1 VSDTITIVTAAGA
14 DPSGRRRRAGAA
26 PRRAAGRHQARFGYI
41 FVGAYTLFL
50 LAFGIIP
57 TLYAVYLAFTKNG
70 QFAGFDN
77 FAKVIGDYRF
87 APAVWHVALY
97 VFFWLISLLVFVVLL
112 ALVVHAVKVRWISG
126 SARFLYYIPG
136 AIAGASSVLLWLF
149 VLDPTVSPVS
159 GLLRAMG
166 FEKLVNVVAVDNLPI
181 VFTVIAFWAG
191 AGGWI
196 VIMFGALN
204 NVPTEVMEAARID
217 GANGIKTAWYIQLP
231 MLAKWISYMAI
242 MSLAAGT
249 QLFVEPKVLAQAT
262 KNVVPEDYSLN
273 QLAYLYA
280 FRQNDFSGSAAI
292 SLMLLVVALGL
303 STIFIFRG
311 RLFEND

>member
-1 VSDTITIVTAAGA
+1 MTVTAPPAPV
-14 DPSGRRRRAGAA
+14 DVVPSGRRRPER
-26 PRRAAGRHQARFGYI
+26 RRATRVNAGQSRYGYV
-41 FVGAYTLFL
+41 FVSGYTLL
-50 LAFGIIP
+50 LIAFGLLP
-57 TLYAVYLAFTKNG
+57 TLYALYLSFTRNG
-70 QFAGFDN
+70 NFVGFDN
-77 FAKVIGDYRF
+77 FVRVFGDYRF
-87 APAVWHVALY
+87 LPAVAHVALY
-97 VFFWLISLLVFVVLL
+97 VLYWLVSLFVLVVVL
-112 ALVVHAVKVRWISG
+112 AIVVHGIRVRWLG
-126 SARFLYYIPG
+126 DAARFLFYIPG

-149 VLDPTVSPVS
+149 VLDPSVSPVS

-166 FEKLVNVVAVDNLPI
+166 YESLVNVVAVENLPV

-196 VIMFGALN
+196 VIMYGALN
-204 NVPTEVMEAARID
+204 NISADIMEAARID
-217 GANGIKTAWYIQLP
+217 GANALQVAWHIQLP
-231 MLAKWISYMAI
+231 MLTKWISYMGI

-280 FRQNDFSGSAAI
+280 FRQGDFSGSAAI
-292 SLMLLVVALGL
+292 SVMLLVVALGL

-311 RLFEND
+311 KLFERD

>member
-1 VSDTITIVTAAGA
+1 
-14 DPSGRRRRAGAA
+14 
-26 PRRAAGRHQARFGYI
+26 
-41 FVGAYTLFL
+41 
-50 LAFGIIP
+50 
-57 TLYAVYLAFTKNG
+57 FTKNG

>member
-1 VSDTITIVTAAGA
+1 MSDTISIITATGA
-14 DPSGRRRRAGAA
+14 DPSGRRREAA
-26 PRRAAGRHQARFGYI
+26 SPRRPAARHQARFGYV
-41 FVGAYTLFL
+41 FVGGYTLFL

-57 TLYAVYLAFTKNG
+57 TLYAVYLAFTKG
-70 QFAGFDN
+70 GRFVGLDN
-77 FAKVIGDYRF
+77 FVRVFNDYRF
-87 APAVWHVALY
+87 LPAVGHVALY
-97 VFFWLISLLVFVVLL
+97 VVAWLLSLLVLVTLL
-112 ALVVHAVKVRWISG
+112 ALVVHAVRVRWLSNT
-126 SARFLYYIPG
+126 ARFVFYIPG

-149 VLDPTVSPVS
+149 VLDPTVSPVA

-166 FEKLVNVVAVDNLPI
+166 YEKLVNVVAVDNLPV

-196 VIMFGALN
+196 VIMYGALN
-204 NVPTEVMEAARID
+204 NVPAEVMEAARID
-217 GANGIKTAWYIQLP
+217 GAGAVQTAWHIQLP
-231 MLAKWISYMAI
+231 MLAKWISYMGI

-280 FRQNDFSGSAAI
+280 FRQGDFSGSAAI
-292 SLMLLVVALGL
+292 SILLLVVALGL
-303 STIFIFRG
+303 STVFIFRG
-311 RLFEND
+311 RLFERD

>member
-1 VSDTITIVTAAGA
+1 MTPPAPVGIAPS
-14 DPSGRRRRAGAA
+14 SGRRRPAARRSSRGDAG
-26 PRRAAGRHQARFGYI
+26 QARYGYL
-41 FVGAYTLFL
+41 FVSGYTLL
-50 LAFGIIP
+50 LIAFGLLP
-57 TLYAVYLAFTKNG
+57 TLYAVYLAFTRNG
-70 QFAGFDN
+70 AFVGVDN
-77 FAKVIGDYRF
+77 FARVFSDYRF
-87 APAVWHVALY
+87 PPAVAHVALY
-97 VFFWLISLLVFVVLL
+97 VLFWLVSLIVFVVIL
-112 ALVVHAVKVRWISG
+112 AIVVHGIRVRWLG
-126 SARFLYYIPG
+126 DTARFLFYIPG

-166 FEKLVNVVAVDNLPI
+166 YESLVNVVAVGNLPV

-196 VIMFGALN
+196 VIMYGALN
-204 NVPTEVMEAARID
+204 NISSDVMEAARID
-217 GANGIKTAWYIQLP
+217 GAGPVQTAWHIQLP
-231 MLAKWISYMAI
+231 MLGKWISYMGI

-249 QLFVEPKVLAQAT
+249 QLFVEPKILAQAT

-292 SLMLLVVALGL
+292 SIVLLVVALGL
-303 STIFIFRG
+303 STVFIFRG
-311 RLFEND
+311 KLFERD